1 VVVSGGGTH
10 ISLVDRRGIIE
21 IGITKQIVR
30 LGSRSQ
36 DDLIAGYSI
45 EEQEKMHAAS
55 QQYVPT

>member
-1 VVVSGGGTH
+1 
-10 ISLVDRRGIIE
+10 
-21 IGITKQIVR
+21 

-55 QQYVPT
+55 QQYVPTLQRRPSPAFADPGLSSGIGKRHRLPSAR